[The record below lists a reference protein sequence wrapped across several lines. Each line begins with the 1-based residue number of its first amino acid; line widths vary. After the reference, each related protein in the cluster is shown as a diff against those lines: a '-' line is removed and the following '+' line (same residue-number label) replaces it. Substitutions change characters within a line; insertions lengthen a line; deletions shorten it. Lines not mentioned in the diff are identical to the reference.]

1 VKHKWII
8 IVLSVLLSAAIT
20 CQSVWL
26 ANRGIPRV
34 SLNLA
39 LHAYEAAFD
48 DGAPDDLKLTIYY
61 ISPAIVTRA
70 PICTLEQLKKF
81 CNNDAGTQIEVGA
94 EELSA
99 HAEQFRE
106 LDADDLCPETVH
118 SAVSG
123 RGGRILGFLRMVYI
137 LEREDGEILLKIYAC
152 NLVRDESVVVNGI
165 KVKNDPIFY
174 ELIDP
179 YLTDA
184 DRETLHWQHSWD
196 KN

>member
-1 VKHKWII
+1 MKRKGII
-8 IVLSVLLSAAIT
+8 IALAVLLSVAIT

-39 LHAYEAAFD
+39 LRAYEAAFD

-70 PICTLEQLKKF
+70 PIYTLEQLRGA
-81 CNNDAGTQIEVGA
+81 NDDHATQIHVGA
-94 EELSA
+94 EELAA
-99 HAEQFRE
+99 HAEQFRK
-106 LDADDLCPETVH
+106 LDADDLCPETVY
-118 SAVSG
+118 SAASG

-152 NLVRDESVVVNGI
+152 NLVRDESVIVNGI
-165 KVKNDPIFY
+165 KVKNDPVFY

>member
-1 VKHKWII
+1 MKRKGII
-8 IVLSVLLSAAIT
+8 IALAVLLSAAIT

-48 DGAPDDLKLTIYY
+48 KGTPDDLKLTIYY

-70 PICTLEQLKKF
+70 PIYTLKQLRGA
-81 CNNDAGTQIEVGA
+81 NDDHATQIHVGA
-94 EELSA
+94 EELAA
-99 HAEQFRE
+99 HAEQFRK
-106 LDADDLCPETVH
+106 LDAADLCPDTVH

-137 LEREDGEILLKIYAC
+137 LEREDGGTLLKIYAC
-152 NLVRDESVVVNGI
+152 NLVRDESVIVNGI

>member
-1 VKHKWII
+1 MKRKGII
-8 IVLSVLLSAAIT
+8 IALAVLLSAAIA
-20 CQSVWL
+20 CLSVWL

-39 LHAYEAAFD
+39 LRAYEAAFD

-70 PICTLEQLKKF
+70 PIYTLKQLRGA
-81 CNNDAGTQIEVGA
+81 NDDHAMQIHVGA

-106 LDADDLCPETVH
+106 LDAADLCPETVW

-152 NLVRDESVVVNGI
+152 NLVRDESVIVNGI

-184 DRETLHWQHSWD
+184 DRETLHDQPF
-196 KN
+196 

>member
-1 VKHKWII
+1 MKRKGII
-8 IVLSVLLSAAIT
+8 IALAVLLSAAIT

-70 PICTLEQLKKF
+70 PIYTLEQLRGA
-81 CNNDAGTQIEVGA
+81 NDDHATQIHVGA

-99 HAEQFRE
+99 HAEQFRK
-106 LDADDLCPETVH
+106 LDADDLCPETVY

-152 NLVRDESVVVNGI
+152 NLVRDESVIVNGI

>member
-1 VKHKWII
+1 MKRKGII
-8 IVLSVLLSAAIT
+8 IALAVLLSAAIT

-39 LHAYEAAFD
+39 LRAYEAAFD

-70 PICTLEQLKKF
+70 PIYTLEQLKKF

-99 HAEQFRE
+99 HAEQFRK
-106 LDADDLCPETVH
+106 LDADDLCPETVY

-152 NLVRDESVVVNGI
+152 NLVRDESVIVNGI

>member
-1 VKHKWII
+1 MKRKGII
-8 IVLSVLLSAAIT
+8 IALAVLLSAAIT

-39 LHAYEAAFD
+39 LRAYEAAFD

-70 PICTLEQLKKF
+70 PICTLKQLRGA
-81 CNNDAGTQIEVGA
+81 NDDHATQIHVGA
-94 EELSA
+94 EELAA
-99 HAEQFRE
+99 HAEQFRK
-106 LDADDLCPETVH
+106 LDAADLCPDTVH

-137 LEREDGEILLKIYAC
+137 LEREDGEILLKVYAY
-152 NLVRDESVVVNGI
+152 NLLCDPVVIVNGI
-165 KVKNDPIFY
+165 RVKNDPIFY
-174 ELIDP
+174 KLIDP

-184 DRETLHWQHSWD
+184 DRETLHDQPF
-196 KN
+196 